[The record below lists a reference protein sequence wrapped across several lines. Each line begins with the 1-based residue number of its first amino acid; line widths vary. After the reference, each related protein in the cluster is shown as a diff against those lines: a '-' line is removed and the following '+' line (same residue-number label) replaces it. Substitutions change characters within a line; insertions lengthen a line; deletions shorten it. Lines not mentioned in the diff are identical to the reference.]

1 MGRDGDAEAVVAQA
15 LGPSLP
21 RPLPGPLPRDRV
33 CLRNEKASVLG
44 EAGHL
49 GPWAGAGTPRHA
61 PFLPAPRW
69 LGPQALLG
77 QEGGVC
83 CFSPLVLTVSVSAA
97 AVVSRCPRA
106 ELQSLQV

>member
-1 MGRDGDAEAVVAQA
+1 MGRDGDAEAVGAQA

-21 RPLPGPLPRDRV
+21 RLLPGPLPRDRF
-33 CLRNEKASVLG
+33 CLRNAVLG

-61 PFLPAPRW
+61 PFLPTPWW

-83 CFSPLVLTVSVSAA
+83 CFSPLVLTVLVSAA